1 LENVLYII
9 AKAMPDNN
17 TLILERFNLG
27 EYNPCGKFALLAGIL
42 AEGGSFLALPFQTF
56 LFYHIDV

>member
-1 LENVLYII
+1 
-9 AKAMPDNN
+9 MPDYN
-17 TLILERFNLG
+17 TLILERFNPG